1 MVSNRQ
7 SAGLV
12 DLTDEQLGQALGLRA
27 APRPQ
32 PSPVLQWFA
41 VNPGLVTSP
50 SAPEPPRGPLLLV
63 TLPAGVESFL
73 DARQATKAHA
83 SAQVE
88 ADFRRAQG
96 KPDYQR
102 AQVRQN
108 AWDARHDAFARIAD
122 RYAFDDR
129 AVEDRATLRA
139 AQAVEAAHAATL
151 DKIRALYPD

>member
-1 MVSNRQ
+1 MSNRQ
-7 SAGLV
+7 GAGLA

-41 VNPGLVTSP
+41 VNPGLVAPP
-50 SAPEPPRGPLLLV
+50 SAPEPPRGPLLIV

-83 SAQVE
+83 SAQVA
-88 ADFRRAQG
+88 ADYRRAQG
-96 KPDYQR
+96 KPNAYE
-102 AQVRQN
+102 ARQE
-108 AWDARHDAFARIAD
+108 AFARIAD

-139 AQAVEAAHAATL
+139 AQAVEAAWAATVDEL
-151 DKIRALYPD
+151 RALYPDG